1 MGSDKLEF
9 GSGEFRRARA
19 AVNRRLEEGKERMNW
34 RDKSKLLREMYGNKR
49 RCEQEKIEKIAV
61 KERKIVADKRK
72 VEQQQRVE
80 EGKVERRKELSSRW
94 RWQWRYC

>member
-19 AVNRRLEEGKERMNW
+19 AVSRRRLEEGKERMNW

-61 KERKIVADKRK
+61 KERKIVADKRLK
-72 VEQQQRVE
+72 
-80 EGKVERRKELSSRW
+80 SSRELRKVKW
-94 RWQWRYC
+94 RGGRRCRRGGRWC